1 MVASKSECPPVG
13 AGVSRGGE
21 AATASEHG
29 SGPGEEPAI
38 LSERTRRQHA
48 DDRPDDLLVLAEDD
62 VLALS
67 DVGAVSPEEAAP
79 EAGAF
84 RTFWELSTDLLSIA
98 EADGTLL
105 HVNPAW
111 TRVLGWSRR
120 ELLTGSALDLLHPD
134 DLEPTLA
141 VLARLHDSG
150 HVVEDF
156 ENRFRT
162 RAGDYRVLRWNTRA
176 GMDGRVYSVTR
187 DVTEARENE
196 HRLRE
201 SEERFRLSMTHAA
214 IGMALVGLGGE
225 FVEVN
230 DALCRILGRPR
241 DVLTTL
247 TFQDLTHPDDL
258 ETDLEYVQALA
269 SGELDHYDMEK
280 RYYHADGSIVWAT
293 LAGSVLRDE
302 DGAPRYYIAQIQDIT
317 PRKVAE
323 AELRGTL
330 ERLRQA
336 NATLTDFAA
345 IAAHDLKSPLAV
357 SVSMLDL
364 ITMRF
369 GGDLPEQARE
379 LFERV
384 EDQLRRLAHQVDGL
398 LRLAAVTSRTLD
410 LQTLDVPSETEGVVD
425 GLGYTL
431 AGVELRID
439 PCPAVLADNSALA
452 VVLQNL
458 LENGAR
464 HGASRLHLHAE
475 PVEGGRV
482 RVYVDDDGPGVPP
495 AEREHAFEPFFQG
508 PGGAG
513 TGLGL
518 ATCRYVIE
526 RHGGEIGIGDA
537 PEGGARLWFT
547 LPAG

>member
-1 MVASKSECPPVG
+1 LGQRGRPRPDAAADHAEG
-13 AGVSRGGE
+13 RAGDHAEDLIVLGD
-21 AATASEHG
+21 
-29 SGPGEEPAI
+29 EPAG
-38 LSERTRRQHA
+38 T
-48 DDRPDDLLVLAEDD
+48 V
-62 VLALS
+62 VS
-67 DVGAVSPEEAAP
+67 DAGAVVPTGAVAWPDGDVTSPEGDAP
-79 EAGAF
+79 EVAAF

-98 EADGTLL
+98 EAEGSLL

-120 ELLTGSALDLLHPD
+120 ELLETSVLDLLHPD
-134 DLEPTLA
+134 DLAATLE
-141 VLARLHDSG
+141 VLDRLTTSG

-156 ENRFRT
+156 ENRYRT
-162 RAGDYRVLRWNTRA
+162 RAGEYRVLRWNARA

-187 DVTEARENE
+187 DVTEARANE

-201 SEERFRLSMTHAA
+201 SEERFRLSMTQAA

-258 ETDLEYVQALA
+258 EADLEYVQALA
-269 SGELDHYDMEK
+269 AGELDHYAMEK
-280 RYYHADGSIVWAT
+280 RYFHADGSIVWAT
-293 LAGSVLRDE
+293 LSGSVLRGE
-302 DGAPRYYIAQIQDIT
+302 DGAPRYYIAQVQDIT
-317 PRKVAE
+317 PRKAAE
-323 AELRGTL
+323 AELRRTL
-330 ERLRQA
+330 EQLRRA

-379 LFERV
+379 LFGRV
-384 EDQLRRLAHQVDGL
+384 EDQLRRLTHQVDGL
-398 LRLAAVTSRTLD
+398 LRLAAVTTRTLD
-410 LQTLDVPSETEGVVD
+410 LQTLDVPAEAAGVVE

-431 AGVELRID
+431 SGVQID
-439 PCPAVLADNSALA
+439 IEPCPAVLADHSALA

-458 LENGAR
+458 IENGSR
-464 HGASRLHLHAE
+464 HGARRLHLHAE
-475 PVEGGRV
+475 SVGDGKV
-482 RVYVDDDGPGVPP
+482 RVCVDDDGPGIPP
-495 AEREHAFEPFFQG
+495 DEREHAFEPFFQG
-508 PGGAG
+508 SGGTG

-526 RHGGEIGIGDA
+526 RHGGEIGVADS
-537 PEGGARLWFT
+537 PEGGARVWFT